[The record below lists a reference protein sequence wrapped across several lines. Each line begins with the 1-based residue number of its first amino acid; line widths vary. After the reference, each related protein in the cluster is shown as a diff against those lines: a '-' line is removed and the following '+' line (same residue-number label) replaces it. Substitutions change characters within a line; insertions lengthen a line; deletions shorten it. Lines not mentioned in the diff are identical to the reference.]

1 MTFDAFEE
9 HARRA
14 FDRIPERYR
23 EGVDGLVV
31 ERDSKPH
38 PDFPCVYTMGLCDT
52 ETYPSGWDGPDTVRS
67 RVVLY
72 WGSFRALAELDP
84 RFDWEE
90 ETWET
95 LTHELYHH
103 LEWLAGEDDLCGVD
117 YAMDQ
122 TFQRDH
128 ERDFDLEYYR
138 SGERIG
144 PGVYNVEGDVYV
156 EQTWRPDDLARADE
170 LRFAWAGREFSVEP
184 PSVLGDVHFVRIVE
198 GVPDPPRRLEL
209 ALVSRPSWLERL
221 RGLVRRREP
230 EIWESEA
237 RPSRSWRP
245 DGLGEAAGASGQG
258 SST

>member
-1 MTFDAFEE
+1 MARPTQGGNDSMTFDAFEE
-9 HARRA
+9 EARRA

-31 ERDSKPH
+31 ERDPQPH
-38 PDFPCVYTMGLCDT
+38 PDFPYVYTLGLCDT
-52 ETYPSGWDGPDTVRS
+52 ESYPSGWDGPDTVRS

-72 WGSFRALAELDP
+72 WGSFQALAKLDP

-103 LEWLAGEDDLCGVD
+103 LESLAGEDELCGVD

-122 TFQRDH
+122 TFRRDH
-128 ERDFDLEYYR
+128 EEEFDREYYR

-144 PGVYNVEGDVYV
+144 PGVYNVDGDVYI
-156 EQTWRPDDLARADE
+156 EQEWGPDELARADA

-184 PSVLGDVHFVRIVE
+184 PAVLGDVHFVRIVD
-198 GVPDPPRRLEL
+198 GVPDAPRRLEL
-209 ALVSRPSWLERL
+209 VLVSKPSWLERIRGFL
-221 RGLVRRREP
+221 RGREP

-237 RPSRSWRP
+237 RPSRS
-245 DGLGEAAGASGQG
+245 GQPGG
-258 SST
+258 S